1 MRRHGHS
8 PSNRRRTPTYN
19 SWRAMVERCTY
30 PPHPFYA
37 DYGGRGIRVCDR
49 WRHSFAVFLADMGA
63 RPVGHTLDR
72 LDVDGDYEPGNC
84 RWSTVK
90 QQRWNRRDMAARL
103 QLAIELEHGEL
114 SYSAGASSTAE
125 MAF

>member
-8 PSNRRRTPTYN
+8 PNNRRRTPTYN

-37 DYGGRGIRVCDR
+37 DYGGRGIAVCDR

-72 LDVDGDYEPGNC
+72 VDVDVDYEPGNC

-103 QLAIELEHGEL
+103 QLAIELEHGGL
-114 SYSAGASSTAE
+114 PSAGASSTAG
-125 MAF
+125 MVF

>member
-8 PSNRRRTPTYN
+8 PNNRRRTPTYN

-37 DYGGRGIRVCDR
+37 DYGGRGIAVCDR

-103 QLAIELEHGEL
+103 QLAIELEHGGL
-114 SYSAGASSTAE
+114 PSAGVSSTAG